1 MGPWYQI
8 YVKQFKSGQPLSPE
22 YAKRI
27 DSHLNKQATSAFV
40 APDGTPTTNA
50 DGEFEIRCF
59 TSPALGFAKF
69 ILTDHYG
76 LVIERVV
83 END

>member
-8 YVKQFKSGQPLSPE
+8 YVKQFKHGTFLTPE
-22 YAKRI
+22 GAQRI
-27 DSHLNKQATSAFV
+27 DTHLNMQAASAFV
-40 APDGTPTTNA
+40 APEGTPITNA
-50 DGEFEIRCF
+50 NGEFEIRCF
-59 TSPALGFAKF
+59 SEASLRFAKV